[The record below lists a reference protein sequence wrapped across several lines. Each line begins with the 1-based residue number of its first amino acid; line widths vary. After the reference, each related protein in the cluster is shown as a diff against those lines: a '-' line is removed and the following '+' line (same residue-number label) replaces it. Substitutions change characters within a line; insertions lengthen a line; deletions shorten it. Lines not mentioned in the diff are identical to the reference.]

1 MNWQY
6 LQSDTNDVD
15 GLLQLRVASA
25 LCQLLTDPDPE
36 GADGNAPFGKDEKGR
51 KPL

>member
-15 GLLQLRVASA
+15 GLLQLRVARA
-25 LCQLLTDPDPE
+25 LGQFLTDPDPE
-36 GADGNAPFGKDEKGR
+36 GADGNAPFGKDGKGR